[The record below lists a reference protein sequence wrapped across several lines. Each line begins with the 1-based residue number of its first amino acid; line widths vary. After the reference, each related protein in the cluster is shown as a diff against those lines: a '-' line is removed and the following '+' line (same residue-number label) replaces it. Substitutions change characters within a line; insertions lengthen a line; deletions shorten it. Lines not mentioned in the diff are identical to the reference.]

1 MADDWGY
8 KPGGPALSPHI
19 RAQIERRRARFL
31 EAWRRDP
38 AREIALLA
46 VFIVV
51 LVTIF
56 VGSVGL
62 KQYRFLETVGNDS
75 ATYWMESAQ
84 RFRYVRDI
92 AEGYAIPTLD
102 KRMQAPDGYP
112 PWSDTIFQELLY
124 GNLYL
129 NYAEPGTDIAAFTR
143 LVTRI
148 ASTSALLPVV
158 LLCFAVTRR
167 RDAALMGAVA
177 YGTALV
183 VVERGTGQALLREDL
198 AVPLLV
204 WHLSFLAL
212 WSLRPKF
219 LTALVSGIFLA
230 GALLC
235 WKVITF
241 YVLILVAFI
250 ASAQWLR
257 RARPGVLA
265 VGLLSLVGPSAL
277 AALLPYSLQ
286 FDRFL
291 SSSSILAAL
300 AVLVTL
306 LLGRFMPTVKP
317 WIWAPVSLLIFAALR
332 WGLPVEHGYDHA
344 WETIYAR
351 LRFLGAKPADPELLS
366 FHARHYW
373 TGNYQ
378 SPTLARLLRDWPPL
392 VLAALPGAVVLS
404 RWCRLASWKTFV
416 ESDRVPRPLPTK
428 LIQGLGPLEHLPPLA
443 SHFVLWLSLSFVG
456 VYLLFRKLQLF
467 AAIALVLLISLGF
480 AAVRSYRTPCRMALV
495 ALLVV
500 GLLQSLA
507 VLPGLETL
515 VEDAPA
521 PSSDPVVVFSADS
534 FNELA
539 GFLSEKT
546 SEDETLLASFVISP
560 FLLTYLDR
568 PTALHCFFEGELPE
582 RFRRVTEA
590 RFGTEEELWSLARQL
605 GAKWYIH
612 EAHHLLRTDPQMSQR
627 YVAGAI
633 DWPEES
639 VLAQMQFAPDQLEH
653 FELRFENPWFRVFAV
668 LDEGVQATPRRSR
681 ETLPLWSRPLFTSMF
696 GDPLSKE
703 GGSSSEP
710 DLVPA
715 DLLYATLEAGRHLGA
730 GNASRRSESL
740 SAPWSERYFQEAL
753 RVAPYFYPAADA
765 LERLYS
771 DLARPDKAAEYRSLA
786 REIRAFLAGH
796 GVAPG
801 DLRPVTRTGASRPS
815 FRFTGE
821 DGSATPRVPANRPP
835 RGGP

>member
-1 MADDWGY
+1 MAEDWGY
-8 KPGGPALSPHI
+8 KPGGPILSPHI

-38 AREIALLA
+38 AREIALLS
-46 VFIVV
+46 VFLVV
-51 LVTIF
+51 LITIF

-62 KQYRFLETVGNDS
+62 KQYRFIQTVGNDS

-84 RFRYVRDI
+84 RFRYVRDL
-92 AEGYAIPTLD
+92 AEGYAIPTVD

-124 GNLYL
+124 GHLYL
-129 NYAEPGTDIAAFTR
+129 NYAEPGSDVAAFTR
-143 LVTRI
+143 LLTRI
-148 ASTSALLPVV
+148 TSASGLIPIALM
-158 LLCFAVTRR
+158 CFALTRR
-167 RDAALMGAVA
+167 RDAALMGALA

-198 AVPLLV
+198 AVPLLL
-204 WHLSFLAL
+204 WHLGLLSF
-212 WSLRPKF
+212 WSLRPRL
-219 LTALVSGIFLA
+219 LTALASGVFLA

-241 YVLILVAFI
+241 YVLILVAFL
-250 ASAQWLR
+250 ASAHWLR

-265 VGLLSLVGPSAL
+265 IGLVSLIGPSAL
-277 AALLPYSLQ
+277 ASLLPYSLQ

-291 SSSSILAAL
+291 CSSSLLAAL

-306 LLGRFMPTVKP
+306 LLGRLMPGVKP
-317 WIWAPVSLLIFAALR
+317 WRWAPVSLLIFVALR
-332 WGLPVEHGYDHA
+332 WGLPVEQGYDHA

-351 LRFLGAKPADPELLS
+351 LRFLGAKPEDPELLS

-392 VLAALPGAVVLS
+392 LLAALPGALVLA
-404 RWCRLASWKTFV
+404 RWWRHDSWQRFV
-416 ESDRVPRPLPTK
+416 ESDRIPVPLPTQ

-443 SHFVLWLSLSFVG
+443 SHFALWLSVSFVG

-467 AAIALVLLISLGF
+467 AAIALVLLVSIGF
-480 AAVRSYRTPCRMALV
+480 AAVVRFRTLV
-495 ALLVV
+495 RIGITVLLGI
-500 GLLQSLA
+500 GLLQSLDR
-507 VLPGLETL
+507 LPGLETL
-515 VEDAPA
+515 VGAP
-521 PSSDPVVVFSADS
+521 PSLSSDPVVVFSTDS

-539 GFLSEKT
+539 GFLAAET

-590 RFGTEEELWSLARQL
+590 RFGTEEEFWGLARQL

-627 YVAGAI
+627 YVAGAM

-639 VLAQMQFAPDQLEH
+639 VLARMQFAPDRLEH
-653 FELRFENPWFRVFAV
+653 FELRFENHWFRVFSV
-668 LDEGVQATPRRSR
+668 LDEGVKAKRRLPRAAH
-681 ETLPLWSRPLFTSMF
+681 PLWSRSLFTSMF
-696 GDPLSKE
+696 GDPLSKD
-703 GGSSSEP
+703 GGSRSESG
-710 DLVPA
+710 LVPA
-715 DLLYATLEAGRHLGA
+715 DLLYATLEAGRHVRA
-730 GNASRRSESL
+730 GEASRRSESV

-765 LERLYS
+765 LESLYV
-771 DLARPDKAAEYRSLA
+771 DVAQPRKAAEYRTIA
-786 REIRAFLAGH
+786 REIRASLTG
-796 GVAPG
+796 GGSVPV
-801 DLRPVTRTGASRPS
+801 DLRPAVETSGHKPS
-815 FRFTGE
+815 FSFTGE
-821 DGSATPRVPANRPP
+821 GGSATPRVPANRPP